1 MFPIF
6 LFFKKFRAKLKSSVY
21 RAAVAAIAVV
31 IYGTF
36 SEYFIENNIPSSGI
50 HSLFDSL
57 WWVMQTVT
65 TVGYG
70 DTPVYGYL
78 GRINAMVIMIFGI
91 GSLGF
96 FTASL
101 AANLMN
107 FQLAKRIGE
116 VSLKMKDH
124 VIICNVD
131 ERIRD
136 IVREITD
143 NGMEVVI
150 LNKEEPK
157 LDGLPYNF
165 VKGSALEESDLERAG
180 IKSSSKII
188 ILPEKLEGDQSS
200 VDAKS
205 ILTCM
210 VVKRLNKNAY
220 VILEL
225 LRTEN
230 SEHAKMAG
238 ADEVVVKGSMSS
250 LMISN
255 AVISPG
261 VSRLFYELLRGD
273 DGFRIREYEIGNK
286 YSGKNCRT
294 VYSDFEDGNR
304 VVLGFRNEKEIKI
317 RPDPEKNVTWRY
329 IIIME
334 PRDK

>member
-6 LFFKKFRAKLKSSVY
+6 LLFKKFRAKLKSSVY
-21 RAAVAAIAVV
+21 RAATAAIGVV

-36 SEYFIENNIPSSGI
+36 SEYFLENNIPSSGI

-78 GRINAMVIMIFGI
+78 GRINAMIIMIFGI

-101 AANLMN
+101 AANLMD

-136 IVREITD
+136 IVRELTD
-143 NGMEVVI
+143 NGIEVVI
-150 LNKEEPK
+150 LDRDDPR
-157 LDGLPYNF
+157 LDGLPYSF
-165 VKGSALEESDLERAG
+165 VKGSAMEESDLEKAG

-188 ILPEKLEGDQSS
+188 VLPEKDGGDESS

-210 VVKRLNKNAY
+210 VIKKINRNAY
-220 VILEL
+220 VIIEL
-225 LRTEN
+225 LRSEN
-230 SEHAKMAG
+230 SEHATMAG
-238 ADEVVVKGSMSS
+238 ADEIVVKGSMSS

-261 VSRLFYELLRGD
+261 VSKLFYELLRGD
-273 DGFRIREYEIGNK
+273 DGFRIREYYIGSK
-286 YSGKNCRT
+286 YSGKNCES
-294 VYSDFEDGNR
+294 VYKDFEDGSR
-304 VVLGFRNEKEIKI
+304 VVLGFRNDEDIRI
-317 RPDPEKNVTWRY
+317 RPGPESTVSWKF